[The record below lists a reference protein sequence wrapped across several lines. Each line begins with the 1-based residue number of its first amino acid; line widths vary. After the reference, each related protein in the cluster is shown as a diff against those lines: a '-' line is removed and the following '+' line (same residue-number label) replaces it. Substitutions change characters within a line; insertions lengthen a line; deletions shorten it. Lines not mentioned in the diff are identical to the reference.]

1 MPAGI
6 QAEADQKSE
15 AQVRREHASAQL
27 EAENAAEVERRE
39 DEAAA
44 PSLSGTTAI
53 EGEDSLRASEDTARV
68 GLGGEGD
75 ER

>member
-15 AQVRREHASAQL
+15 AQLRREYAKAQL
-27 EAENAAEVERRE
+27 DADAEEHNEHE
-39 DEAAA
+39 

-53 EGEDSLRASEDTARV
+53 EGDETLRPSEDTAQASS
-68 GLGGEGD
+68 LD
-75 ER
+75 AERES